1 MPPHFAIDG
10 VAKIVAQGF
19 FDFLPVVV
27 RSIHVN
33 HFHLGGRRH
42 AFDLGL
48 LLGAWA
54 LFFSPLPFLRV
65 PSFER
70 RGRQPTSPFG
80 GLIDQ
85 RVGVLTQVFCP
96 LLAIGDAPGAIFDQ
110 VNRESPWIV
119 LQSLK
124 NLDLQVVDDQVLEG
138 GDGLL
143 AHGTLS
149 LAARSLKHCHE
160 PSRIKALHVCALRAP
175 NGRLH
180 AHSRNGTLE
189 FHGDFVYLHK
199 IQGRLGE
206 GGRRSP
212 HPLSETFWCVGGAH
226 HVPSLPHPALP
237 QTFGGEQE
245 PALCPA

>member
-10 VAKIVAQGF
+10 MAKIVAQGF

-42 AFDLGL
+42 AFGLGL

-189 FHGDFVYLHK
+189 FHGDFVYLHFRILLFHK
-199 IQGRLGE
+199 LLEANKSLRFVQLDRLGFD
-206 GGRRSP
+206 
-212 HPLSETFWCVGGAH
+212 LSNQGIFGFRKQ
-226 HVPSLPHPALP
+226 P
-237 QTFGGEQE
+237 QDDKVVSR
-245 PALCPA
+245 